1 MKYDLGQAWTHWIHT
16 LRFHLNVLTCE
27 DMMYG
32 CIHVIYIYTYMND
45 ISWYTVYLIISG
57 SMHAPRL
64 SSSSI
69 TQAQANQKVD
79 QEMQESLSRIC
90 GGRRNMAK
98 LQPGHGA

>member
-1 MKYDLGQAWTHWIHT
+1 MD
-16 LRFHLNVLTCE
+16 
-27 DMMYG
+27 
-32 CIHVIYIYTYMND
+32 D

-79 QEMQESLSRIC
+79 
-90 GGRRNMAK
+90 
-98 LQPGHGA
+98 